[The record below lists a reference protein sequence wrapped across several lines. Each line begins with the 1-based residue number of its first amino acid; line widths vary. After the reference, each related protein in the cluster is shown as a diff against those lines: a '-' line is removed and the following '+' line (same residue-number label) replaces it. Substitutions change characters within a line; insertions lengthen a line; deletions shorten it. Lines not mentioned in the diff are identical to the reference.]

1 MFVGWLVRNWRRFA
15 SSVVI
20 IMVGNKGG
28 INGNGVYYKYL
39 NSHLEDVRRILQTIE
54 NSGGTRQTN
63 TN

>member
-1 MFVGWLVRNWRRFA
+1 MFVGWLVRNWRDSRPLLLLLWSA
-15 SSVVI
+15 TRVEL
-20 IMVGNKGG
+20 MVMVF
-28 INGNGVYYKYL
+28 IKYL